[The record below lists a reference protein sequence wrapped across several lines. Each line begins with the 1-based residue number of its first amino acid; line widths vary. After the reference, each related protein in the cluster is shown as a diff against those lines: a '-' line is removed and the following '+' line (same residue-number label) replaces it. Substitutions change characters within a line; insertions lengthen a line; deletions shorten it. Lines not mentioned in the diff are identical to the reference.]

1 MLTPVQGLGQIAT
14 IAEAVRR
21 ITEALPTW
29 QEDALVELFRQSSV
43 LQERSLMVRCGV
55 VAELVRR
62 YSGGAKRIKAT
73 EWQTVATILGERTT
87 VIRELYNIWIH
98 IFSRLGPDE
107 DLALPERFLQQ
118 AVRARKYG
126 KDPLEAA
133 RYASHM
139 RNVLNPRYSLEEF
152 RQDIRDGLPDPE
164 TKKERRIACY
174 ECPYYRVSQPDD
186 IMILA
191 RAKEEE
197 LRDGKIHEILAIGP
211 APETEYCEF
220 YGIMGEP
227 FYEKRLEC
235 KGAPCTE
242 NTGCGRSV

>member
-14 IAEAVRR
+14 ISEAVRR

-62 YSGGAKRIKAT
+62 YSGGAKRIKST
-73 EWQTVATILGERTT
+73 EWHTVATILGERTT
-87 VIRELYNIWIH
+87 VIRELYNIWVH

-152 RQDIRDGLPDPE
+152 RQDIRNGLPDPE

-174 ECPYYRVSQPDD
+174 ECPYYRVSYPDD
-186 IMILA
+186 ILILA
-191 RAKEEE
+191 RGKEEE
-197 LRDGKIHEILAIGP
+197 LREGKIHEILAIGP

-227 FYEKRLEC
+227 FYELRLEC

-242 NTGCGRSV
+242 NTGCERSA